1 MVTTVYTFLQSPIG
15 ELLLVGDGESLSRI
29 GFPHGKGSFGPQP
42 HWRRDDGAFAAA
54 REQLRAYFGKE
65 LREFDLQLAP
75 SGTPFQHKVWQALTR
90 IPWGTT
96 SSYGEVARRIGKP
109 TASRAV
115 GAANGLNPLPI
126 VVPCHRVIG
135 AGGAMVGFGGGIDTK
150 KWLLALETDGPP
162 PTPLKHQT
170 REWLPLFGELDA

>member
-1 MVTTVYTFLQSPIG
+1 MAATVYTFFQSPIG
-15 ELLLVGDGESLSRI
+15 DLLLVGDGERLSRI
-29 GFPHGKGSFGPQP
+29 GFPHGKGSFPP
-42 HWRRDDGAFAAA
+42 AAHWRRDDGAFAAA

-65 LREFDLQLAP
+65 LRAFDLQLAP
-75 SGTPFQHKVWQALTR
+75 GGTPFQRKVWQALTQ
-90 IPWGTT
+90 IPWGAT

-135 AGGAMVGFGGGIDTK
+135 ASGALVGFGGGIDTK
-150 KWLLALETDGPP
+150 KWLLALETDGPLP
-162 PTPLKHQT
+162 APLDGH
-170 REWLPLFGELDA
+170 PGV